1 MWPLTNPIVSG
12 EVLTAIIWGGAT
24 NNQVTEA
31 PKVLMAPEKY
41 KYVELP
47 NSQLELMKIL
57 G

>member
-12 EVLTAIIWGGAT
+12 EVSTTIIWDGAT
-24 NNQVTEA
+24 DNQVTEA

-41 KYVELP
+41 KYLELP
-47 NSQLELMKIL
+47 NSQLEMMKLL